1 MPILILFVGVLLI
14 AAGINNKIGNL
25 KDLITEDFRP
35 SGSIPGFHVW
45 VIAIIAAGSLGYIK
59 AFKPFAN
66 AFLVL
71 IFVGLLLSNKGFFE
85 KFTSAIQGK

>member
-1 MPILILFVGVLLI
+1 MPILVLFVGIMLI
-14 AAGINNKIGNL
+14 AAGINDKLGNL
-25 KDLITEDFRP
+25 KTLITDDFRP
-35 SGSIPGFHVW
+35 TGNIPGFHVW

-59 AFKPFAN
+59 PLKPFAN

-85 KFTSAIQGK
+85 KFTSALKGK